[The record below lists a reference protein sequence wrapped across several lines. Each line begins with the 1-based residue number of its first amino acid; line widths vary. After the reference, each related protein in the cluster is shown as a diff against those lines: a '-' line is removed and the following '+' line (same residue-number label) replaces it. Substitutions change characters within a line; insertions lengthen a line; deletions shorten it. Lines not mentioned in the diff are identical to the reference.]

1 MFKRQR
7 TSSMSSSFG
16 PDGRRAGGSM
26 MGGCGEGGPDV
37 NSSSSSSSSSLLRQN
52 PTTRIITPN
61 PFLSRTG
68 TPKVLLVMRAP
79 IMNGLTCSHHV
90 GSTSAKVLQPFRRP
104 KEERRSKQKHN
115 DEALKQSTLGMARR
129 MDGMQK
135 ILSRSGMGL
144 HFKLQNN
151 IHKKDDDGNTCSE
164 SSDEEEAEDRPFEPL
179 KLWTSPHNGA
189 EPMGLPTRV

>member
-1 MFKRQR
+1 
-7 TSSMSSSFG
+7 
-16 PDGRRAGGSM
+16 
-26 MGGCGEGGPDV
+26 
-37 NSSSSSSSSSLLRQN
+37 
-52 PTTRIITPN
+52 
-61 PFLSRTG
+61 
-68 TPKVLLVMRAP
+68 
-79 IMNGLTCSHHV
+79 MNGLTCSHM

-151 IHKKDDDGNTCSE
+151 NNKNKKDEDGNTCSE
-164 SSDEEEAEDRPFEPL
+164 SSDEEEEEDRPFEPL